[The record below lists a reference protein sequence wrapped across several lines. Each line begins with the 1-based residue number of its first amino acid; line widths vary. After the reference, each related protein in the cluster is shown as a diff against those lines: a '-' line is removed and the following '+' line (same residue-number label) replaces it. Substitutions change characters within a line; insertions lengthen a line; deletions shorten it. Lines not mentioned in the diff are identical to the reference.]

1 MRKIVAIALTLL
13 VLIGLALYV
22 SNSDSSSTIS
32 GELSNFAVEDTSSIT
47 KIFLADKNN
56 QAITLDKTQNGWMVN
71 GTFQAREDIM
81 QVLLETIKKI
91 KVRSPVSRSSFENI
105 VKSIASNSVKVEIY
119 QGNDQP
125 SKV

>member
-71 GTFQAREDIM
+71 GTFQAR
-81 QVLLETIKKI
+81 
-91 KVRSPVSRSSFENI
+91 
-105 VKSIASNSVKVEIY
+105 
-119 QGNDQP
+119 
-125 SKV
+125 